1 MPDAISIDGFG
12 PLPVHCPTTVAELSE
27 LVRTHPAI
35 YPRGGGTHT
44 HIGGVP
50 SRPGIVLEI
59 KALNRIVDY
68 PARDL
73 TLTVQAGAT
82 LVQVQQL
89 LTQEQQ
95 WLPIDVANP
104 DVATVGGA
112 IAANVNGPRRLNQGT
127 WRDAVLGIRFVSD
140 DGIESKGGGR
150 VVKNVAGYDLMKL
163 HCGALGTLGVITE
176 VTLKV
181 KPRPERSAFVIFGVP
196 TSAIA
201 PTLDRLHASASRP
214 VAIELLNRNAAKSLG
229 ITLPDSEP
237 WLIACG
243 YEEKAA
249 TVTWQVETLKH
260 ESISTPLRDLTIIDG
275 NDAAKLWIGLT
286 SLQTGNE
293 EFSTLKFNTRP
304 SAVAALALTAA
315 TTHSQA
321 MIHAHA
327 GSGIV
332 FVHVPNEPK
341 PERLSTI
348 VQELLSDR
356 REDNLQILRCP
367 SAWKVGLPVWGRDRG
382 DRKLMAE
389 IRATLDPR
397 HLFNPGRV
405 AW

>member
-1 MPDAISIDGFG
+1 M
-12 PLPVHCPTTVAELSE
+12 PVHCPATVAELSE
-27 LVRTHPAI
+27 LVRTHSAI
-35 YPRGGGTHT
+35 YPRGGGTHS

-50 SRPGIVLEI
+50 NRPGIVLATT
-59 KALNRIVDY
+59 ALNRIVDY

-73 TLTVQAGAT
+73 TVTVQAGAT
-82 LVQVQQL
+82 VSQVQQL
-89 LTQEQQ
+89 LKQEQQ

-104 DVATVGGA
+104 DTATIGGA
-112 IAANVNGPRRLNQGT
+112 IAVNANGPRRLSQGT

-181 KPRPERSAFVIFGVP
+181 KPRPEMSSFVVFGVP
-196 TSAIA
+196 TSAVA

-229 ITLPDSEP
+229 VTLPDSEP
-237 WLIACG
+237 WVIACG
-243 YEEKAA
+243 FEEKAA
-249 TVTWQVETLKH
+249 TVAWQIETLKF
-260 ESISTPLRDLTIIDG
+260 ESTSTPLRDLAVIDG
-275 NDAAKLWIGLT
+275 DGAAKLWVGLT
-286 SLQTGNE
+286 ALQTGSE
-293 EFSTLKFNTRP
+293 DSSTLKFNARP
-304 SAVAALALTAA
+304 SAAAALALAAA

-321 MIHAHA
+321 IVHAHA

-332 FVHVPNEPK
+332 LVHVPNEPK
-341 PERLSTI
+341 PERLSAI
-348 VQELLSDR
+348 IQELLSDR

-382 DRKLMAE
+382 DRKLMAT

-397 HLFNPGRV
+397 RVFNPGRIS
-405 AW
+405 W